1 MILLP
6 IAALEIAKHG
16 RDHPRQIL
24 VEVFRTQLHFLI
36 FAQLGNAVL
45 NVDVGGPQRN
55 QKRTAHAEC
64 SLASERNFLI
74 DVTVG
79 LSAESRRVED
89 KRVVRCRE
97 LVANPLV
104 PILPPDQSVFVEPG
118 LEAGAVESF
127 EKPGRKRAVFAGVA
141 DENARTGPQRGRL
154 GNNAA
159 FSRQPLRKFS
169 KEFADI
175 GVFDLDARAALI
187 EQYRPLSVAF
197 RQATPAIRRRWC
209 WQCDAAQGSA
219 PALSSK
225 RAGTTG

>member
-16 RDHPRQIL
+16 RDHLRQIL
-24 VEVFRTQLHFLI
+24 VEAFRTQLHFLI

-64 SLASERNFLI
+64 SLASERNFLV

-79 LSAESRRVED
+79 LFAESRGVED
-89 KRVVRCRE
+89 ERIVRCRE
-97 LVANPLV
+97 LVTNPLV
-104 PILPPDQSVFVEPG
+104 PILPSDQCFFVEPG

-127 EKPGRKRAVFAGVA
+127 EKLGRKRTVFAGVA
-141 DENARTGPQRGRL
+141 DENARAGTKRRRL
-154 GNNAA
+154 CNNSA
-159 FSRQPLRKFS
+159 FSRQPLREFS

-175 GVFDLDARAALI
+175 GVFNLDARASLI

-197 RQATPAIRRRWC
+197 RQTT
-209 WQCDAAQGSA
+209 QGLGGDAAGSA
-219 PALSSK
+219 MQL
-225 RAGTTG
+225 